1 MTFRFRPFHMGILAS
16 LTAAFLVIFMPETWL
31 EGGRELYFDR
41 LTQLFPLEHSP
52 DIAVVDI
59 DRKAFA
65 QAPDQKWQRTD
76 TANLI
81 RKIASEKPA
90 VIAFDL
96 VFSSECN
103 DQSPANQAL
112 AQALSEAPT
121 VLGFLYSEVESP
133 SPHPLPP
140 LALARSLTVPEIWF
154 LPGAEAACPLFQKS
168 ATSTGASFLIGD
180 DDSRVR
186 RVQAFSII
194 GADPF
199 PAIGLEAARRYLKIK
214 TPILGGTPP
223 WLKLGRR
230 SFSLAEDGSLRFVAS
245 DRAAIA
251 TRTVSAADVIAGN
264 PPKGFFAGK
273 VVFIGSS
280 LPNLGG
286 LRSSAAE
293 PLVASVQIHADL
305 ANSLI
310 ENFIPMRD
318 DLFIDAEAGFVLL
331 AGLLI
336 ALLTVRFRPSMIAV
350 SGIGVIIVSLAA
362 SCAIYAKTGWL
373 TDGFTVGL
381 ALSLVLLATAFTQF
395 AETKR
400 AERVARE
407 RFSQYLPQS
416 VVNRYIDNPGV
427 RSVVGEERQVTALF
441 TDIEGFSTLAGR
453 VHPQV
458 LVALLN
464 VYFAEVTKLVADH
477 GGMVDK
483 IVGDAVHAFFNA
495 PEDLDDHVNKAIDCA
510 LAISR
515 LTEEMRSRRDFKMQ
529 DFGRTRLGIET
540 GMAVLG
546 EIGIGG
552 KLDYTAHGNAINL
565 AARLQDAN
573 KFLGTT
579 ICIGPAAAKES
590 ALTLRPLGEH
600 EIRGFGTMELFTP
613 DDFIK
618 AEKVHSVRT

>member
-1 MTFRFRPFHMGILAS
+1 MTIRFRPFHIGVVAS
-16 LTAAFLVIFMPETWL
+16 LAAALLVFLAPEEWFA
-31 EGGRELYFDR
+31 GGRELYFDR
-41 LTQLFPLEHSP
+41 LTQLFPPTHSR

-59 DRKAFA
+59 DRKAYA
-65 QAPDQKWQRTD
+65 AVTDQKWERGD
-76 TANLI
+76 TARLVDRI
-81 RKIASEKPA
+81 TADKPA
-90 VIAFDL
+90 IIAFDL
-96 VFSSECN
+96 VFSTNCDASEAGN
-103 DQSPANQAL
+103 KTL
-112 AQALSEAPT
+112 AQSLARAPT
-121 VLGFLYSEVESP
+121 LLGFLVSDIERP
-133 SPHPLPP
+133 PPQPLPP
-140 LALARSLTVPEIWF
+140 LAIARSLTVPEIWF
-154 LPGAEAACPLFQKS
+154 LPGAETDCPIFQQAA
-168 ATSTGASFLIGD
+168 ASTGASFLIGD

-194 GADPF
+194 RDDPF
-199 PAIGLEAARRYLKIK
+199 PALGLEAARRYLKIK

-223 WLKLGRR
+223 WLKLGRET
-230 SFSLAEDGSLRFVAS
+230 FSLAEDGSLRFVAS
-245 DRAAIA
+245 DRAEIA
-251 TRTVSAADVIAGN
+251 RRTVSAADVLAGN
-264 PPKGFFAGK
+264 PPKGFFSGK
-273 VVFIGSS
+273 IVFIGSS

-310 ENFIPMRD
+310 GNFVPTRD
-318 DLFIDAEAGFVLL
+318 DRFADFEAGFVLA
-331 AGLLI
+331 AGLVI
-336 ALLTVRFRPSMIAV
+336 ALLTVRFRPSVIAA
-350 SGIGVIIVSLAA
+350 GGLGVILASLAA
-362 SCAIYAKTGWL
+362 SAALYAAHGWL

-381 ALSLVLLATAFTQF
+381 ALGGVLLVTAFTQF
-395 AETKR
+395 AETRR
-400 AERVARE
+400 AERVARQ
-407 RFSQYLPQS
+407 RFAQYLPQS
-416 VVNRYIDNPGV
+416 VVNRYIDNPNAKPAT
-427 RSVVGEERQVTALF
+427 GEERQVTALF

-458 LVALLN
+458 LVGLLN
-464 VYFAEVTKLVADH
+464 VYFAEATQLVADY

-515 LTEEMRSRRDFKMQ
+515 LTEEMRSRPTFKEH

-546 EIGIGG
+546 EVGIGG

-590 ALTLRPLGEH
+590 ARTLRPLGEH
-600 EIRGFGTMELFTP
+600 DIRGFGSMDLYTP
-613 DDFIK
+613 DDFIRGG
-618 AEKVHSVRT
+618 S

>member
-1 MTFRFRPFHMGILAS
+1 MNIRFRPFHIGVVAS
-16 LTAAFLVIFMPETWL
+16 LAAALLVFLAPEEWFA
-31 EGGRELYFDR
+31 GGRELYFDR
-41 LTQLFPLEHSP
+41 LTQLFPPTYSR

-59 DRKAFA
+59 DRKAYA
-65 QAPDQKWQRTD
+65 ATANQKWERGD
-76 TANLI
+76 TALLVN
-81 RKIASEKPA
+81 RIAADNPA
-90 VIAFDL
+90 IIAFDL
-96 VFSSECN
+96 VFSTNCDAN
-103 DQSPANQAL
+103 DVANRAL
-112 AQALSEAPT
+112 AHALAHAPT
-121 VLGFLYSEVESP
+121 LLGFLVSDSEQP
-133 SPHPLPP
+133 PPQPLPP
-140 LALARSLTVPEIWF
+140 LAIARSLTVPEIWF
-154 LPGAEAACPLFQKS
+154 LPGAETDCPIFQQA

-194 GADPF
+194 RDDPF
-199 PAIGLEAARRYLKIK
+199 PALGLEAARRYLKIK

-223 WLKLGRR
+223 WLKLGRET
-230 SFSLAEDGSLRFVAS
+230 FSLAEDGSLRFVAS
-245 DRAAIA
+245 DRAEIVR
-251 TRTVSAADVIAGN
+251 RTVSAADVLAGN
-264 PPKGFFAGK
+264 QPKGFFSGK
-273 VVFIGSS
+273 IVFIGSS

-310 ENFIPMRD
+310 GNFVPMRD
-318 DLFIDAEAGFVLL
+318 DRFADFEAGFVLA
-331 AGLLI
+331 AGLVI
-336 ALLTVRFRPSMIAV
+336 ALLTVRFRPSVIAAGGLGVIVASLAV
-350 SGIGVIIVSLAA
+350 SAA
-362 SCAIYAKTGWL
+362 LYAAHGWL

-381 ALSLVLLATAFTQF
+381 ALGGVLLVTAFTQF
-395 AETKR
+395 AETRR
-400 AERVARE
+400 AERVARQ
-407 RFSQYLPQS
+407 RFAQYLPQS
-416 VVNRYIDNPGV
+416 VVNRYIDNPNAKPAT
-427 RSVVGEERQVTALF
+427 GEERQVTALF

-458 LVALLN
+458 LVGLLN
-464 VYFAEVTKLVADH
+464 VYFAEVTQLVADY

-515 LTEEMRSRRDFKMQ
+515 LTEEMRGRSRFKEN

-546 EIGIGG
+546 EVGIGG

-590 ALTLRPLGEH
+590 ARTLRPLGVH
-600 EIRGFGTMELFTP
+600 DIRGFGSMDLFTP
-613 DDFIK
+613 DDFIRGG
-618 AEKVHSVRT
+618 S

>member
-1 MTFRFRPFHMGILAS
+1 MGIVVSLA
-16 LTAAFLVIFMPETWL
+16 AALLVFLMPENWL
-31 EGGRELYFDR
+31 DGGRELYFDR
-41 LTQLFPLEHSP
+41 LTQLFPPKHSP

-59 DRKAFA
+59 DRKAYST
-65 QAPDQKWQRTD
+65 APTQKWQRTD
-76 TANLI
+76 TAKLI
-81 RKIASEKPA
+81 DTIAADKPA
-90 VIAFDL
+90 IIAFDL
-96 VFSSECN
+96 VFSTECDN
-103 DQSPANQAL
+103 RNPDNQQLAKAL
-112 AQALSEAPT
+112 AATPT
-121 VLGFLYSEVESP
+121 LLGFLLSDVEGP

-140 LALARSLTVPEIWF
+140 LAIAKSLTVPEIWF
-154 LPGAEAACPLFQKS
+154 LPGAETACPIFQKS
-168 ATSTGASFLIGD
+168 AATTGASFLIGD
-180 DDSRVR
+180 NDSLVR
-186 RVQAFSII
+186 RVQAFSIL
-194 GADPF
+194 GDDPF
-199 PAIGLEAARRYLKIK
+199 PALGLEAARRYLRVK

-223 WLKLGRR
+223 WLKLGRET
-230 SFSLAEDGSLRFVAS
+230 FSLAEDGSLRFVAS
-245 DRAAIA
+245 DRVAI
-251 TRTVSAADVIAGN
+251 TKRTVSAADVLAGN
-264 PPKGFFAGK
+264 PPKGFFTGK
-273 VVFIGSS
+273 IVFVGSS

-310 ENFIPMRD
+310 ENFIPVRD
-318 DLFIDAEAGFVLL
+318 DMFVDAEAGFVLL
-331 AGLLI
+331 AGLVI
-336 ALLTVRFRPSMIAV
+336 ALLTVRFRPSVIAL
-350 SGIGVIIVSLAA
+350 GGLGVIIVTLGSSAG
-362 SCAIYAKTGWL
+362 IYAAKGWL

-381 ALSLVLLATAFTQF
+381 ALAIVLLVTAFSQF
-395 AETKR
+395 AETRR
-400 AERVARE
+400 AERTARQ

-416 VVNRYIDNPGV
+416 VVNRYIDNPNAKPAT
-427 RSVVGEERQVTALF
+427 GEERQVTALF
-441 TDIEGFSTLAGR
+441 TDIEAFSNLAGR
-453 VHPQV
+453 VHPQL
-458 LVALLN
+458 LVGLLN
-464 VYFAEVTKLVADH
+464 VYFAEVTKLVSDY

-515 LTEEMRSRRDFKMQ
+515 LTEEMRTRPNFKVQ

-546 EIGIGG
+546 EVGIAG

-579 ICIGPAAAKES
+579 ICVGPAANKES
-590 ALTLRPLGEH
+590 ARTLRALGEH

-618 AEKVHSVRT
+618 KAK